1 MKSIL
6 LATQNES
13 KIKLLTKLI
22 TDVCGEFKFVSL
34 KELGINDEVEETGTI
49 EERARQKAKFYL
61 QKVTEMGHDFD
72 YVLGADDGIEIPGIA
87 EATAE
92 TKKIVNQIINQ
103 NLIQIGQS
111 VNILRAFCFISS
123 LCQKEL
129 ITKIPLKYIGNDE
142 QIAKITGKYPLS
154 FLLSHIDKN
163 QAIVDTLPEQI
174 TIYNL
179 KYSSELRNL
188 EL

>member
-22 TDVCGEFKFVSL
+22 TDVCGEFKFINL
-34 KELGINDEVEETGTI
+34 KELGIDDEVLETGTI
-49 EERARQKAKFYL
+49 EERAKDKAQFYL
-61 QKVTEMGHDFD
+61 QKAMKIGHEFD
-72 YVLGADDGIEIPGIA
+72 YVLGSDDGIEIPGIIA
-87 EATAE
+87 PTAE
-92 TKKIVNQIINQ
+92 TKKIVSQIINQ
-103 NLIQIGQS
+103 NLIQSEQE
-111 VNILRAFCFISS
+111 VNILRAFCFISKFGR
-123 LCQKEL
+123 KEL
-129 ITKIPLKYIGNDE
+129 VTKIPLKYIGDE

-163 QAIVDTLPEQI
+163 QAIADNLPEKI